1 MNTQKSFAYCE
12 AVGKSKVWAAYAEYF
27 ACVEILE
34 EGFNPNSG
42 YVYLYLEIGVTIAS
56 LVGGDVEFIVY
67 NEETDGE
74 MFFDSYQELE
84 QHWESAQ
91 QG

>member
-1 MNTQKSFAYCE
+1 MNNQKSFAYCE

-27 ACVEILE
+27 ACEEILE
-34 EGFNPNSG
+34 EDFNHNSG
-42 YVYLYLEIGVTIAS
+42 YVYLYLEGVAIGS
-56 LVGGDVEFIVY
+56 LLGGDVEFIVY

-74 MFFDSYQELE
+74 RFFDTYQELE
-84 QHWESAQ
+84 QYWESAK